1 MAESCEKTARQQ
13 AHGEMEYFRLY
24 ERLKRIVMEE
34 ISVMGIGGGVNPE
47 ALVSMTETRNM
58 LIRHSYRQQRSRGVK
73 AEALYWELGSQ
84 YHLSRNTVKFIVH
97 NGPDSSGG

>member
-1 MAESCEKTARQQ
+1 MAESYKKAVRYTAHCEVD
-13 AHGEMEYFRLY
+13 YSRLY

-34 ISVMGIGGGVNPE
+34 VNGLGIGGAVNPE

-58 LIRHSYRQQRSRGVK
+58 LIRHAYWTQRRRGVK

-84 YHLSRNTVKFIVH
+84 YHLACNTVKYIVN
-97 NGPDSSGG
+97 NGPVVTAG

>member
-1 MAESCEKTARQQ
+1 MTESCERTARQPV
-13 AHGEMEYFRLY
+13 HGEMEYSRLY
-24 ERLKRIVMEE
+24 ERLKRIVMDEV
-34 ISVMGIGGGVNPE
+34 SHMGIGGGVNPE

-58 LIRHSYRQQRSRGVK
+58 IIRHSYRQQRSRGVK

-97 NGPDSSGG
+97 NGPDTLGG